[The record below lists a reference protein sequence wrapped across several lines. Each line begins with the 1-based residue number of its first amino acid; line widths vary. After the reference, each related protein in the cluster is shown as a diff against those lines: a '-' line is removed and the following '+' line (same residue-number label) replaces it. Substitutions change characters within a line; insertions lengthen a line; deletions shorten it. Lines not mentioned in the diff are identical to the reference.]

1 MSTARIYYNQHS
13 NNRYGDAQKFLD
25 DPTLKGDVAN
35 SVRLLHGVA
44 QKLRAKR
51 IRAGALQLASPEVRF
66 QIDSETHDPIAVEMY
81 VIFFYVL

>member
-51 IRAGALQLASPEVRF
+51 IRAGALQLASPEVRSVRARSAR
-66 QIDSETHDPIAVEMY
+66 I
-81 VIFFYVL
+81 

>member
-1 MSTARIYYNQHS
+1 MCVKSYHELSYYQHS
-13 NNRYGDAQKFLD
+13 NLTSTLEHRYGDAQKFLD

-51 IRAGALQLASPEVRF
+51 IRAGALQLASPEVRSVRARSAR
-66 QIDSETHDPIAVEMY
+66 I
-81 VIFFYVL
+81 